1 MQHHFFDSYRA
12 AAQLLGRRCYGATG
26 GARIVANLAR
36 SARCAVGGLSIFG
49 KLLCRSPRTEK
60 VAETTANPK
69 RQPVDG

>member
-36 SARCAVGGLSIFG
+36 SAR
-49 KLLCRSPRTEK
+49 
-60 VAETTANPK
+60 
-69 RQPVDG
+69 